1 LASTNDKRVGATS
14 NLLVDLIQMEPIM
27 LKRCLLITCFTA
39 AVSLVPAFAD
49 AQTRSQPAG
58 ANQPTSKQ
66 ATKTDQRFLTEAI
79 QGDVAE
85 VNMGKLAQQKGQG
98 DDVKQYG
105 QMLQQDHGEHLQ
117 KAQQMAQ
124 QLGVTPPNSPNTKQQ
139 ETYAKLEKLSGA
151 AFDRE
156 FKQAMVKDHAED
168 IAKYKKEARSKGPLA
183 EFAQQTVP
191 TLEKHL
197 QHAQALG
204 RRAPTTGSR

>member
-1 LASTNDKRVGATS
+1 
-14 NLLVDLIQMEPIM
+14 LLVDLTQMEPVM
-27 LKRCLLITCFTA
+27 LKRCLFITCFTA
-39 AVSLVPAFAD
+39 AVAFVPAFSD

-58 ANQPTSKQ
+58 ANQPTSNQ

-79 QGDVAE
+79 QGDLAE

-105 QMLQQDHGEHLQ
+105 QMLQQDHGAHLQ

-124 QLGVTPPNSPNTKQQ
+124 QLGVTAPSSPNTKQQ
-139 ETYAKLEKLSGA
+139 EVYAKLEKLSGA
-151 AFDRE
+151 AFDRG
-156 FKQAMVKDHAED
+156 FKQAMVKDHEED
-168 IAKYKKEARSKGPLA
+168 IAKYKKEAKSKGPLA